1 MDPERLPPALDHT
14 GDPRVDAAI
23 ERLATIGELELVRR
37 PMVLEDVHAKLR
49 AILGEL
55 GGPGGPVPGGTVPG
69 GTVPGTGPRGPG
81 LGGIVDGGSSRPGEP
96 GRPGQQAELG

>member
-1 MDPERLPPALDHT
+1 MDPERLPPALAPT

-37 PMVLEDVHAKLR
+37 PMVLEDVHTKLR

-55 GGPGGPVPGGTVPG
+55 GAPGAPVPGGTVSGDPSPG
-69 GTVPGTGPRGPG
+69 GPVSGGTIP
-81 LGGIVDGGSSRPGEP
+81 GGSSRPGEP
-96 GRPGQQAELG
+96 GRPGEQAELG

>member
-1 MDPERLPPALDHT
+1 MDPERLRPPLAPT
-14 GDPRVDAAI
+14 GDTRVDAAI

-55 GGPGGPVPGGTVPG
+55 GGPGGPVPGGPV
-69 GTVPGTGPRGPG
+69 
-81 LGGIVDGGSSRPGEP
+81 PGEP
-96 GRPGQQAELG
+96 GRPGEQAELA

>member
-1 MDPERLPPALDHT
+1 MDPERLRPALAPT

-55 GGPGGPVPGGTVPG
+55 GNPGMLVPGGPVPV
-69 GTVPGTGPRGPG
+69 
-81 LGGIVDGGSSRPGEP
+81 GSSRPGEP
-96 GRPGQQAELG
+96 GRPGEQAELG

>member
-1 MDPERLPPALDHT
+1 MDPERLSPALAAT

-37 PMVLEDVHAKLR
+37 PMVLEDVHVKLR

-55 GGPGGPVPGGTVPG
+55 GAPGGPVPGGPVPG
-69 GTVPGTGPRGPG
+69 G
-81 LGGIVDGGSSRPGEP
+81 SARPGEP
-96 GRPGQQAELG
+96 GRPGEQAELG

>member
-1 MDPERLPPALDHT
+1 MDPERLRPALDPT

-55 GGPGGPVPGGTVPG
+55 GAPGGPVPGGSVPGGTVPG
-69 GTVPGTGPRGPG
+69 GPIPGVPGSVPG
-81 LGGIVDGGSSRPGEP
+81 GFSRPGEP
-96 GRPGQQAELG
+96 GRPGEQAELG

>member
-1 MDPERLPPALDHT
+1 MDPERLQPALAPT

-37 PMVLEDVHAKLR
+37 PMILEDVHAKLR

-55 GGPGGPVPGGTVPG
+55 GGPGGPVPGGPVPG
-69 GTVPGTGPRGPG
+69 GAVTGGA
-81 LGGIVDGGSSRPGEP
+81 VHGGSSRPGEP
-96 GRPGQQAELG
+96 GRPGEQAELG

>member
-1 MDPERLPPALDHT
+1 MDPERLQPALAPT
-14 GDPRVDAAI
+14 GDSRVDAAI

-55 GGPGGPVPGGTVPG
+55 GGPGGPVPGGSVHGGPVPG
-69 GTVPGTGPRGPG
+69 GAVTGGA
-81 LGGIVDGGSSRPGEP
+81 VHGGSSRPGEP
-96 GRPGQQAELG
+96 GRPGEQAELG

>member
-1 MDPERLPPALDHT
+1 MDPERVQPALAPT
-14 GDPRVDAAI
+14 GDSRVDAAI

-55 GGPGGPVPGGTVPG
+55 GGPGGPVSGGPVPG
-69 GTVPGTGPRGPG
+69 GPVP
-81 LGGIVDGGSSRPGEP
+81 GGSSRPGEP
-96 GRPGQQAELG
+96 GRPGEQAELG

>member
-1 MDPERLPPALDHT
+1 MDPERVRLTVVPT

-23 ERLATIGELELVRR
+23 EPLATVGELELIRR
-37 PMVLEDVHAKLR
+37 PMVLEDVHARLR

-55 GGPGGPVPGGTVPG
+55 GGPGGPVPG
-69 GTVPGTGPRGPG
+69 
-81 LGGIVDGGSSRPGEP
+81 EP

>member
-1 MDPERLPPALDHT
+1 MDPERVRLTIAPT

-23 ERLATIGELELVRR
+23 EPLATVGELELIRR
-37 PMVLEDVHAKLR
+37 PMVLEDVHARLR

-55 GGPGGPVPGGTVPG
+55 GGPGGPVPG
-69 GTVPGTGPRGPG
+69 
-81 LGGIVDGGSSRPGEP
+81 EP